1 MPAVPGVRFLP
12 NAITALALA
21 TGLTSVVYATQGQ
34 FMTAMVMIGVAAV
47 LDALDGPAARL
58 LNSSSRVGAELDSLS
73 DLSNFGICPAIL
85 LYLWQDQ
92 TYAISVRELW
102 FVWGGSLVYAV
113 CTALRLARFN
123 SLLDDHEPKSFE
135 KNFFTG
141 VPSPP
146 GALLAIVPI
155 LIYVQFDG
163 FTLPQWLVAMWSVGI
178 GLLMVSRFRTIALK
192 SVRVPPRAFV
202 PLIVLLVFAL
212 VTFVFLPRVVALIGL
227 ALYLAHIPWAAARY
241 RYLAVHPELWD
252 EARPPRTR
260 RSRRSLRLA
269 VRARRGQARWSDGAR
284 ERWTDAAPAPGSGCV
299 IRGRARA
306 VAATGCRGGTSTGT
320 RPRLD
325 RDGPAVA
332 ALGATARCRSGAP
345 SGPSAGRLA
354 ADAAA
359 APAADPRPARRA
371 CR

>member
-1 MPAVPGVRFLP
+1 MSAVPGVRFLP

-21 TGLTSVVYATQGQ
+21 TGLTSIVFATQGQ

-92 TYAISVRELW
+92 TPDRITPNELW

-123 SLLDDHEPKSFE
+123 SLLDDHEPKPFE

-141 VPSPP
+141 IPSPP
-146 GALLAIVPI
+146 GALLALVPI

-163 FTLPQWLVAMWSVGI
+163 YALPHWLVASWSIGV
-178 GLLMVSRFRTIALK
+178 GLLMVSRFPTIALK
-192 SVRVPPRAFV
+192 SIRVPPKAFV
-202 PLIVLLVFAL
+202 PLIVILVFVL
-212 VTFVFLPRVVALIGL
+212 VAFVFLPRVVALIGL

-241 RYLAVHPELWD
+241 RYLAAHPELWD
-252 EARPPRTR
+252 TRPRTR

-269 VRARRGQARWSDGAR
+269 VRARRAPSRWSDGAR
-284 ERWTDAAPAPGSGCV
+284 ERW
-299 IRGRARA
+299 
-306 VAATGCRGGTSTGT
+306 
-320 RPRLD
+320 
-325 RDGPAVA
+325 
-332 ALGATARCRSGAP
+332 
-345 SGPSAGRLA
+345 
-354 ADAAA
+354 ADNAAA
-359 APAADPRPARRA
+359 RQRMRDPRPRQGGRRDGTP
-371 CR
+371 RRNFDRD

>member
-1 MPAVPGVRFLP
+1 MPAVRGVRFLP

-21 TGLTSVVYATQGQ
+21 TGLTSVVFATQSQ
-34 FMTAMVMIGVAAV
+34 FMTAMVMIGIAAV

-92 TYAISVRELW
+92 TDGISPNELW

-123 SLLDDHEPKSFE
+123 SLLDDHDPQPFE

-141 VPSPP
+141 IPSPP

-163 FTLPQWLVAMWSVGI
+163 YTLPHWFVAIWSIGV
-178 GLLMVSRFRTIALK
+178 GLLMVSRFPTLALK

-202 PLIVLLVFAL
+202 PLIVVLVFAL
-212 VTFVFLPRVVALIGL
+212 VTFVFQPRVVALIGL
-227 ALYLAHIPWAAARY
+227 VLYLAHIPWAFLRY
-241 RYLAVHPELWD
+241 RYLAAHPELWD
-252 EARPPRTR
+252 VPRTPRAR
-260 RSRRSLRLA
+260 RTRRSLRLA
-269 VRARRGQARWSDGAR
+269 VRTRRARNRLSHGSPAHWSDG
-284 ERWTDAAPAPGSGCV
+284 G
-299 IRGRARA
+299 
-306 VAATGCRGGTSTGT
+306 TG
-320 RPRLD
+320 PRQ
-325 RDGPAVA
+325 RMQ
-332 ALGATARCRSGAP
+332 
-345 SGPSAGRLA
+345 
-354 ADAAA
+354 
-359 APAADPRPARRA
+359 DPRPRPGARRDGTP
-371 CR
+371 RRYFDQD

>member
-21 TGLTSVVYATQGQ
+21 TGLTSVVFATQGQ
-34 FMTAMVMIGVAAV
+34 FMTAMVMIGIAAV

-85 LYLWQDQ
+85 LYLWQNQ
-92 TYAISVRELW
+92 TPEPITPNELW

-123 SLLDDHEPKSFE
+123 SLLDDEDEPKPFE

-141 VPSPP
+141 IPSPP

-163 FTLPQWLVAMWSVGI
+163 YALPHWFVAIWSIGV
-178 GLLMVSRFRTIALK
+178 GLLMVSRFPTIALK
-192 SVRVPPRAFV
+192 SVRVPPKAFV
-202 PLIVLLVFAL
+202 PLIVVLVFAL

-227 ALYLAHIPWAAARY
+227 ALYLAHIPWAAAKY
-241 RYLAVHPELWD
+241 RYLAKHPELWD
-252 EARPPRTR
+252 VPRAPRTR
-260 RSRRSLRLA
+260 RTRRQLRLA
-269 VRARRGQARWSDGAR
+269 VRTRRTPSRTSTRWS
-284 ERWTDAAPAPGSGCV
+284 ETQ
-299 IRGRARA
+299 
-306 VAATGCRGGTSTGT
+306 GG
-320 RPRLD
+320 PRQ
-325 RDGPAVA
+325 RM
-332 ALGATARCRSGAP
+332 R
-345 SGPSAGRLA
+345 
-354 ADAAA
+354 
-359 APAADPRPARRA
+359 DPRPRPNARRDGTS
-371 CR
+371 RRYYDQD

>member
-21 TGLTSVVYATQGQ
+21 TGLTSVVFATQGQ

-85 LYLWQDQ
+85 LYIWQDR
-92 TYAISVRELW
+92 TDTLMVNELW

-123 SLLDDHEPKSFE
+123 SLLDDTEPKPFE

-141 VPSPP
+141 IPSPP

-163 FTLPQWLVAMWSVGI
+163 FTLPHWLVAMWSVGV
-178 GLLMVSRFRTIALK
+178 GLLMVSRFPTIALK
-192 SVRVPPRAFV
+192 SIRVPPKAFV
-202 PLIVLLVFAL
+202 PLIVILVFAL

-241 RYLAVHPELWD
+241 RYLAAHPELWD
-252 EARPPRTR
+252 NRRAPRMR

-269 VRARRGQARWSDGAR
+269 VRARRAPARWSEGGSTRWIDNGAPRQRMRDPRPRQGGRRDGA
-284 ERWTDAAPAPGSGCV
+284 
-299 IRGRARA
+299 
-306 VAATGCRGGTSTGT
+306 
-320 RPRLD
+320 PRRNLD
-325 RDGPAVA
+325 RD
-332 ALGATARCRSGAP
+332 
-345 SGPSAGRLA
+345 
-354 ADAAA
+354 
-359 APAADPRPARRA
+359 
-371 CR
+371 

>member
-21 TGLTSVVYATQGQ
+21 TGLTSVVFATQGQ

-85 LYLWQDQ
+85 LYLWQDW
-92 TYAISVRELW
+92 TDSSMANELW

-123 SLLDDHEPKSFE
+123 SLLDDHEPEPFE

-141 VPSPP
+141 IPSPP

-155 LIYVQFDG
+155 LVYVQFDG
-163 FTLPQWLVAMWSVGI
+163 FTLPHWFVAMWSVGV
-178 GLLMVSRFRTIALK
+178 GLLMVSRFPTVSLK
-192 SVRVPPRAFV
+192 SIRVPPKAFV
-202 PLIVLLVFAL
+202 PLIVILVFAL

-252 EARPPRTR
+252 RPRAPRTR

-269 VRARRGQARWSDGAR
+269 VRARRAPTRWSDAR
-284 ERWTDAAPAPGSGCV
+284 QRRWTDNAGVP
-299 IRGRARA
+299 
-306 VAATGCRGGTSTGT
+306 
-320 RPRLD
+320 RPRM
-325 RDGPAVA
+325 R
-332 ALGATARCRSGAP
+332 
-345 SGPSAGRLA
+345 
-354 ADAAA
+354 
-359 APAADPRPARRA
+359 DPRPRQGGRRDGA
-371 CR
+371 PRRNFDRD

>member
-21 TGLTSVVYATQGQ
+21 TGLTSVVFATQGQ

-85 LYLWQDQ
+85 LYIWQDK
-92 TYAISVRELW
+92 TDTLMVDELW

-123 SLLDDHEPKSFE
+123 SLLDDTEQKPFE

-141 VPSPP
+141 IPSPP

-163 FTLPQWLVAMWSVGI
+163 FTLPHWFVALWSVGV
-178 GLLMVSRFRTIALK
+178 GLLMVSRFPTIALK
-192 SVRVPPRAFV
+192 SIRVPPKAFV
-202 PLIVLLVFAL
+202 PLIVIMVFAL

-241 RYLAVHPELWD
+241 RYLAAHPELWD
-252 EARPPRTR
+252 VQRPPRSR

-269 VRARRGQARWSDGAR
+269 VRARRAPSRWSEGGR
-284 ERWTDAAPAPGSGCV
+284 TRWADNEV
-299 IRGRARA
+299 
-306 VAATGCRGGTSTGT
+306 
-320 RPRLD
+320 PRQ
-325 RDGPAVA
+325 RM
-332 ALGATARCRSGAP
+332 R
-345 SGPSAGRLA
+345 
-354 ADAAA
+354 
-359 APAADPRPARRA
+359 DPRPRQGGRRDGTP
-371 CR
+371 RRNFDRD

>member
-21 TGLTSVVYATQGQ
+21 TGLTSVVFATQGQ

-85 LYLWQDQ
+85 LYIWQDK
-92 TYAISVRELW
+92 TDTLMVDELW

-123 SLLDDHEPKSFE
+123 SLLDDTEPKPFE

-141 VPSPP
+141 IPSPP

-155 LIYVQFDG
+155 LVYVQFDG
-163 FTLPQWLVAMWSVGI
+163 FTLPHWLVAIWSVGV
-178 GLLMVSRFRTIALK
+178 GLLMVSRFPTIALK
-192 SVRVPPRAFV
+192 SIRVPPKAFV
-202 PLIVLLVFAL
+202 PLIVILVFAL

-227 ALYLAHIPWAAARY
+227 AVYLAHIPWAAARY
-241 RYLAVHPELWD
+241 RYLAAHPELWD
-252 EARPPRTR
+252 NRRTPRTR

-269 VRARRGQARWSDGAR
+269 VRARRAPARWSEGGSTRWVDGGVPRQRMRDPRQRQGGRRDGA
-284 ERWTDAAPAPGSGCV
+284 
-299 IRGRARA
+299 
-306 VAATGCRGGTSTGT
+306 
-320 RPRLD
+320 PRRNFD
-325 RDGPAVA
+325 RD
-332 ALGATARCRSGAP
+332 
-345 SGPSAGRLA
+345 
-354 ADAAA
+354 
-359 APAADPRPARRA
+359 
-371 CR
+371 